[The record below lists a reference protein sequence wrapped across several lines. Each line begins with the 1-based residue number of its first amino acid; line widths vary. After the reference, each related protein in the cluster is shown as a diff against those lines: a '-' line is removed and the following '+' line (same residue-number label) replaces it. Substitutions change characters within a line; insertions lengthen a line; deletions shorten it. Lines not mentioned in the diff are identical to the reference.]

1 MCSNWFCPYSLFSL
15 RMLALAKHALDET
28 KKEKDHVIE
37 MKSKEIESL
46 KQKME
51 DMVVEFE
58 HMLKET
64 LSKMGNTITEAQKG
78 DEKGVS
84 EELMKDEKLKEFVG
98 RNLLFQ

>member
-1 MCSNWFCPYSLFSL
+1 
-15 RMLALAKHALDET
+15 
-28 KKEKDHVIE
+28 
-37 MKSKEIESL
+37 MKTKEIESL

-64 LSKMGNTITEAQKG
+64 LSKMGNSITEAQKE

-84 EELMKDEKLKEFVG
+84 EELEHNEKLKEFAG
-98 RNLLFQ
+98 RNVLLQ